1 MYDDVQSD
9 TAHALK
15 FLVQTQAYE
24 AALLQVRDLLFPE
37 AFHYIPHT
45 FLRIYVSL
53 YRGSGQQFK

>member
-24 AALLQVRDLLFPE
+24 AALLQVKDLLFPAASICLE
-37 AFHYIPHT
+37 VNHDI
-45 FLRIYVSL
+45 FLKRYWEPMQHNAL
-53 YRGSGQQFK
+53 